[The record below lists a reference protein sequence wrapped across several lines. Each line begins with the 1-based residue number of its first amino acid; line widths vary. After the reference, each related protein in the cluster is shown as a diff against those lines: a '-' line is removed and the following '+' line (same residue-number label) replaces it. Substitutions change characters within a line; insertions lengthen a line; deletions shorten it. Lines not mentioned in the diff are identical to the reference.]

1 MAKLKQH
8 APTRVDSLVMA
19 KKRGAPVLL
28 ELLGGQVPPGVAQ
41 PPTPASVRPARAPA
55 VSSPPPPAAP
65 VVSSGMHIEPKA
77 DPASD
82 RAVAQVFHAVR
93 GRMPETARGPLAF
106 LQRVPP
112 IAWAAV
118 AAAVVIVAILWAIA
132 YGAGRSSTQ
141 REQQRQ
147 LIHAAGNPPV
157 SPPLSMESPTISPA
171 LPAPGQ
177 APAVPDPAPTAADQ
191 TPAAGPQPPLGGR
204 LAGIDLT
211 PDSSLQPGLNYL
223 LCGIF
228 KRASDAEQAE
238 TFLKSKGL
246 PAKVVPAR
254 EFSSSASAEDR
265 LVILQKGLDRDA
277 YRQHGDRLKAE
288 VQKLGRLWKA
298 ENRRAPTDFAQPYWD
313 RYR

>member
-41 PPTPASVRPARAPA
+41 PPAQAPARPARAPA
-55 VSSPPPPAAP
+55 PSSAPPSAA
-65 VVSSGMHIEPKA
+65 SGTPGGLHVEPKPDA
-77 DPASD
+77 ASD
-82 RAVAQVFHAVR
+82 HAVAQVFHAVR
-93 GRMPETARGPLAF
+93 GRTADVASGPLAF

-147 LIHAAGNPPV
+147 LISAAGNQPVAPPV
-157 SPPLSMESPTISPA
+157 GVQV
-171 LPAPGQ
+171 PAP
-177 APAVPDPAPTAADQ
+177 AIPDPAAVQPAPSPDPA
-191 TPAAGPQPPLGGR
+191 TPAGETPSAPPPQPSTGGR
-204 LAGIDLT
+204 LAGIDLA
-211 PDSSLQPGLNYL
+211 PDAALQPGLNYL

-228 KRASDAEQAE
+228 KRTADAEQAE

-265 LVILQKGLDRDA
+265 LVILHKGFDRDA